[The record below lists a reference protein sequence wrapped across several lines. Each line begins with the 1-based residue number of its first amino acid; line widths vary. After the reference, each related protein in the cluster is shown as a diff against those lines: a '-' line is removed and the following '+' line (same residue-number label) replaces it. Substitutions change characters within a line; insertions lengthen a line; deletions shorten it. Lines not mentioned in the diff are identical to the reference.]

1 MRKLMCCNATRKL
14 FDVSIDDHNDNDG
27 DADDDDASDDDDDE
41 SDDDDN
47 MLDVDI

>member
-14 FDVSIDDHNDNDG
+14 FDVSSDNNGVDDG
-27 DADDDDASDDDDDE
+27 DTDDDNE

-47 MLDVDI
+47 MLDVEI